1 MTTYE
6 IEPALQ
12 RPMALQQ
19 LGTLAFSRVPLWSLG
34 ATICLTMCLSCGMAF
49 VVWLLAGLGGVLI
62 LQQKE
67 CEKRKTSPP
76 PTADQ
81 NESSDEEEEE
91 TSATGSGSELSDN
104 DPTCDSTVPEEN
116 GDQNHTMPPNRSFDF
131 CLGPVPRNEG
141 MVAVETCCDSA
152 HCFGTGNTD
161 LTPDFVNPNNTSHA
175 PELVGYTPSAAEATA
190 CNPSGGVVTRR
201 RHRLNCAES
210 SD

>member
-1 MTTYE
+1 
-6 IEPALQ
+6 
-12 RPMALQQ
+12 
-19 LGTLAFSRVPLWSLG
+19 
-34 ATICLTMCLSCGMAF
+34 MAF

-67 CEKRKTSPP
+67 CENRKTSPR
-76 PTADQ
+76 PTANQ
-81 NESSDEEEEE
+81 NESSDEEED
-91 TSATGSGSELSDN
+91 TGANDSGSELSDN
-104 DPTCDSTVPEEN
+104 DPTSDSTVPEDN
-116 GDQNHTMPPNRSFDF
+116 GDQNHDTMPPNRSFDF

-141 MVAVETCCDSA
+141 GVAVKTCCGSTT
-152 HCFGTGNTD
+152 HCFETGTLD

-190 CNPSGGVVTRR
+190 CTLSGGVVTRR